1 VAPGQVN
8 ENLTEFDMSK
18 RHFTIAN
25 DAKRP
30 RLLTPEKPLL
40 FAGNIEPANLNVV
53 SPVPIVEEP
62 PDNGLFSRPF
72 AELIGT
78 HVKDDISYPVC
89 VIINKP
95 VTLIGRGSATLDLN
109 CWYNNMISHIDTTL
123 HCVPEAGTVRLERV
137 GRNTMQ
143 VCRKHTEHFTLRRSD
158 SLLLK
163 DGDRL
168 RIDALTL
175 VYRVIPQ

>member
-1 VAPGQVN
+1 MALGQVN
-8 ENLTEFDMSK
+8 ENLTELNMSK

-25 DAKRP
+25 EAKRP

-40 FAGNIEPANLNVV
+40 FVGNIAPANLNVV
-53 SPVPIVEEP
+53 SPASVAEEP
-62 PDNGLFSRPF
+62 QDDGSFPRPY
-72 AELIGT
+72 AELVGT
-78 HVKDDISYPVC
+78 HVKNNISRRIC

-137 GRNTMQ
+137 GRNTMH
-143 VCRKHTEHFTLRRSD
+143 VCRKHIEHFTLRRSD

-168 RIDALTL
+168 RIDALRL